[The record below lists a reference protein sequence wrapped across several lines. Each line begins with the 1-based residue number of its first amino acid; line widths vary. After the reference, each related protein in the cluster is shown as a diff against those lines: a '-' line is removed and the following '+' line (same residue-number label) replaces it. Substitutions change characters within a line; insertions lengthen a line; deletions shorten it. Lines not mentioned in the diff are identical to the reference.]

1 MSNVSEKNHGK
12 IVQVMGPV
20 VDVEFEN
27 NDLPFIKDALEVYSE
42 GKRLVMEVAQHIGDE
57 RVRCIA
63 MGGTDGLVRG
73 MDAIDTGAPIQVPVG
88 DEVLG
93 RMFNVLGR
101 EIDGLGEVKTSK
113 RLPIHRK
120 APSFD
125 EQQTSAEMLETG
137 IKVIYSTYESN
148 ETMYAKLKTYKD
160 GAYDLVVPSTYYVDK
175 MRKEGMIQKIDKS
188 KLSNFSNL
196 DPDML
201 NKPFDPNNDYS
212 IPYIWGAT
220 AIGVNGDAVDPKSVT
235 SWADLW
241 KPEYKGS
248 LLLTDD
254 AREVFQMALRKLGY
268 SGNTTDPKEIEA
280 AYNELK
286 KLMPNV
292 AAFNSDNP
300 ANPYMEGEVNLGMI
314 WNGSA
319 FVARQAGTPID
330 VVWPKEGGIFW
341 MDSLAI
347 PANAKNKEG
356 ALKLINFLLRPDVA
370 KQVAETI
377 GYPTPNLAARKLLS
391 PEVAN
396 DKTLYPDAETIKNGE
411 WQNDVGAASSIYEEY
426 YQKLKA
432 GR

>member
-1 MSNVSEKNHGK
+1 M
-12 IVQVMGPV
+12 
-20 VDVEFEN
+20 
-27 NDLPFIKDALEVYSE
+27 
-42 GKRLVMEVAQHIGDE
+42 
-57 RVRCIA
+57 
-63 MGGTDGLVRG
+63 
-73 MDAIDTGAPIQVPVG
+73 
-88 DEVLG
+88 
-93 RMFNVLGR
+93 
-101 EIDGLGEVKTSK
+101 
-113 RLPIHRK
+113 
-120 APSFD
+120 
-125 EQQTSAEMLETG
+125 
-137 IKVIYSTYESN
+137 
-148 ETMYAKLKTYKD
+148 
-160 GAYDLVVPSTYYVDK
+160 VPSTYYVDK

-188 KLSNFSNL
+188 KLTNFSNL

-319 FVARQAGTPID
+319 FVARQAGTPI
-330 VVWPKEGGIFW
+330 
-341 MDSLAI
+341 
-347 PANAKNKEG
+347 G